1 MKLILI
7 QPAIPRFQWE
17 LEVLL
22 TNIRQFTDM
31 EVVMLFK
38 EKNFT
43 VPLHFEKKWG
53 CSVFTFADKRDQTD
67 YIPSIRPWLWWQ
79 YLAQH
84 PEAEQE
90 TYLYIDSDVIFR
102 EWPDFA
108 TLPVDT
114 KRWFGSDCSGYIGAD
129 YLLKCEKGPE
139 IVENMARICGITVDQ
154 LKATPGAGA
163 QWVIKNPTAA
173 FWERAYNDSNAIHN
187 YFKTL
192 DSNVQKWTAEMWAQ
206 LFGMTREGIEVIID
220 HEQLDFCMATDPIE
234 KWDTTKI
241 MHNAGVTD
249 SAELFYKG
257 NYIDRVPFGENF
269 DYVNPAKCS
278 SKYVEAI
285 KKVIV

>member
-1 MKLILI
+1 M
-7 QPAIPRFQWE
+7 
-17 LEVLL
+17 LL

-31 EVVMLFK
+31 EVVLIFK
-38 EKNFT
+38 EKIFT
-43 VPLHFEKKWG
+43 VPLHFRDKWG
-53 CSVFTFADKRDQTD
+53 CSVFTYTDNRDQSD
-67 YIPSIRPWLWWQ
+67 YIPSIRPYLWWQ
-79 YLAQH
+79 YLKAH

-108 TLPVDT
+108 TLDVTD
-114 KRWFGSDCSGYIGAD
+114 KRWFSSDCSSYIGYD
-129 YLLKCEKGPE
+129 YLVKCDKGPE
-139 IVENMARICGITVDQ
+139 IVAKLADICGITVEQ

-173 FWERAYNDSNAIHN
+173 FWERSYKDSNAIHN

-206 LFGMTREGIEVIID
+206 LFGMTREGIEVVID
-220 HEQLDFCMATDPIE
+220 HPQLDFCMATDPIE
-234 KWDTTKI
+234 KWDETKI
-241 MHNAGVTD
+241 MHNAGAT
-249 SAELFYKG
+249 SADELFFKG

-285 KKVIV
+285 KKVVV